1 MTAVPEWEVYYLI
14 VGGAAGALIGLQFVV
29 LTLLAERPPPD
40 GMNANA
46 AFSTPTIVHFT
57 STLVLAAVLSVP
69 WGGLGLV
76 AWSCVVLG
84 LVGAAYVGAV
94 VQRVRRQR
102 AYRPGLEDWMF
113 HVVIPGLA
121 YLSLAAAGAAILL
134 YGNVALHAI
143 AAVGL
148 TLLLVGIHN
157 AWDAVSFHVFAHGYR
172 EG

>member
-1 MTAVPEWEVYYLI
+1 MSALPEWEVYYLI

-29 LTLLAERPPPD
+29 LTLLAEKPPPD

-57 STLVLAAVLSVP
+57 STLVLAAILSVP
-69 WGGLGLV
+69 WDGLAL
-76 AWSCVVLG
+76 ASWACTILG
-84 LVGAAYVGAV
+84 LVGAAYVGTV

-113 HVVIPGLA
+113 HTVIPGVA
-121 YLSLAAAGAAILL
+121 YLGLAAAGLSI
-134 YGNVALHAI
+134 GRSREVALDAI
-143 AAVGL
+143 AAAAL

-157 AWDAVSFHVFAHGYR
+157 AWDAVSFHVFARRYR
-172 EG
+172 DE